1 MLFKNPTLFY
11 VIKNLKLR
19 LKLLKKKTNKLKKS
33 KFYKVLNI
41 YKAKKIIPLHIN
53 KI

>member
-41 YKAKKIIPLHIN
+41 YTAKNLSVTHN
-53 KI
+53 